1 MCHGLIALNLKEE
14 LDAVGDHFIQ
24 SELSLFPRREA
35 SVPSEQDN
43 LVKHLDLVNK
53 VASEYLKGSDSA
65 QISKEL
71 AIPRVRVN
79 ALLNDWR
86 QMASSNEA
94 IHARAR
100 EALAGAD
107 QHYSALISKAYEV
120 IDSADQSANL
130 NAKTTAIKLIA
141 DIEAKRLDMLH
152 RAGLLDNKE
161 VADQLVEMERKHEI
175 LISILKDIASKY
187 PNIRDEILKRL
198 SEVSNGVIIVDN

>member
-1 MCHGLIALNLKEE
+1 VSK
-14 LDAVGDHFIQ
+14 D
-24 SELSLFPRREA
+24 
-35 SVPSEQDN
+35 
-43 LVKHLDLVNK
+43 LVKHLDEVNA
-53 VASEYLKGSDSA
+53 VAAEYLKGTDSA
-65 QISKEL
+65 QIARNL
-71 AIPRVRVN
+71 DIPRTRVL

-86 QMASSNEA
+86 RLAANNEA

-120 IDSADQSANL
+120 IDSADSSSNL

-161 VADQLVEMERKHEI
+161 IAEELASMERKHEI
-175 LISILKDIASKY
+175 LINILRSVAANY
-187 PNIRDEILKRL
+187 PEIRGEIMSRL
-198 SEVSNGVIIVDN
+198 SEINNSNEAVVIDD